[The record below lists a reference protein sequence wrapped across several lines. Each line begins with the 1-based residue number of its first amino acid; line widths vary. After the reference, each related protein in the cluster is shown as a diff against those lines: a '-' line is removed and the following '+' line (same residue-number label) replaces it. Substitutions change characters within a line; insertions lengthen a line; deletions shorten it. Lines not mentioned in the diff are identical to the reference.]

1 MPLPTDISPDAEAK
15 RFDFFGG
22 HACPGCRRRV
32 MWPLLLCWDCRE
44 QHREDIEAT
53 RQKCT
58 PGARANGRQVLTYGQ
73 HKIEALP

>member
-1 MPLPTDISPDAEAK
+1 MPLPTDISPDAEAT

-44 QHREDIEAT
+44 QRREDLAASPWRLRKAAE
-53 RQKCT
+53 
-58 PGARANGRQVLTYGQ
+58 RAG
-73 HKIEALP
+73 E